1 MRIPS
6 AICLTAAALALAA
19 CGGDKTKTSE
29 IPSGG
34 GSTPAAVPTTPTPA
48 PVKTVPEK
56 ELKGKPKV
64 KVPKGKAPAK
74 LVIVDIVKGKGKA
87 AKKGD
92 KLTVQYVGVLF
103 KDGTQF
109 DASWD
114 NGQPF
119 DFDLGGGN
127 VIPGWDKG
135 LVGMKVG
142 GRRKLVIP
150 AKLAYGA
157 QGQPPTIPPN
167 SALVFDIDLEKVQ

>member
-1 MRIPS
+1 MRRALPLLL
-6 AICLTAAALALAA
+6 AVPALALGA
-19 CGGDKTKTSE
+19 CGSDKTKTSE

-34 GSTPAAVPTTPTPA
+34 TPSQSSTPAPTTPEEP
-48 PVKTVPEK
+48 KTVAEDN
-56 ELKGKPKV
+56 LKGKPKV
-64 KVPKGKAPAK
+64 SVPKGKAPTK
-74 LVIVDIVKGKGKA
+74 LVIEDIVKGKGRA

-119 DFDLGGGN
+119 DFELGGGN
-127 VIPGWDKG
+127 VIKGWDKG

-142 GRRKLVIP
+142 GRRQLVIP
-150 AKLAYGA
+150 SDLAYGA
-157 QGQPPTIPPN
+157 QGSPPSIPPDA
-167 SALVFDIDLEKVQ
+167 ALVFDIDLKKVQ